1 MNTGT
6 LDEIINLSEEKK
18 MRRTIMYYPS
28 IEIPDGNWFR
38 NALLYWDEV
47 SSIVPRSMERDLYSN
62 NRIISELN
70 DEGYYRP
77 IHPDYLMSSEHLP
90 DFEKECVR
98 RIKSYKK
105 MLENP
110 KGRINTRINSIQS
123 NNSSLKSNYF
133 IHDDKLSY
141 KIKNLLER
149 EDLMTRR
156 EQWNELDNRLAII
169 YMSTLAK
176 YIALSDVHQTVI
188 GTDQIKDIND
198 VYPVK
203 YASKKAGKYKTP
215 VFNILFNYLPTP
227 SSDVSYNKIIK
238 FKIKY
243 KEDLLSFRNTINDFE
258 KKISNCPTETELKEE
273 IVKFKE
279 VIEKGT
285 RETTRMLKGAGVS
298 CFLSSVRSVIN
309 LKSPTMLATLTGIA
323 GNELLNFSPSMSLAG
338 VGIAGAVDVSVNYM
352 SINKTTKDKLAD
364 KGFLYLYHARR
375 KGIINDFI

>member
-1 MNTGT
+1 
-6 LDEIINLSEEKK
+6 

-28 IEIPDGNWFR
+28 IEIPDGDWFR

-47 SSIVPRSMERDLYSN
+47 SSIVPRSMQRDLYSN

-70 DEGYYRP
+70 DEGYYRA
-77 IHPDYLMSSEHLP
+77 IHPDYLMNSERLP

-98 RIKSYKK
+98 RIKYYKK
-105 MLENP
+105 MVENP
-110 KGRINTRINSIQS
+110 KARINTRMNSIQS
-123 NNSSLKSNYF
+123 NNSGLKSNYF

-141 KIKNLLER
+141 QIKNLLER
-149 EDLMTRR
+149 EGLMTRR
-156 EQWNELDNRLAII
+156 EQWNELDSRLAII

-203 YASKKAGKYKTP
+203 YGSKKPGNYKTP
-215 VFNILFNYLPTP
+215 VFNIVFNYLPTP
-227 SSDVSYNKIIK
+227 SSDVSYKSIIK
-238 FKIKY
+238 FKSKY

-285 RETTRMLKGAGVS
+285 RETTRMLKGAGVN

-309 LKSPTMLATLTGIA
+309 LKSPTMLATLSGIA
-323 GNELLNFSPSMSLAG
+323 GNELLNVSPSMSLAG
-338 VGIAGAVDVSVNYM
+338 VGIAGAIDVSVNYM
-352 SINKTTKDKLAD
+352 NINKTTKDKLAD